1 MGGQMQAATNT
12 SQVDTFQDRR
22 DLLFG
27 VAYRVLGSAVDA
39 EDVVQES
46 WLRWSR
52 VDQTT
57 VTDPTSFLMQ
67 VSTRLA
73 IDRLRKLKASRESY
87 IGPWLPEPL
96 PTAHDVAEDIDLSES
111 VSMAMLVVLETLSP
125 LERVVFVL
133 REAFEFSFAEIATVL
148 SRNESAVRQ
157 VARRARDHV
166 QERRPRF
173 IHDRRIRRQATERF
187 LAACIGA
194 DVNGLLNALDPDV
207 TLWGDGGGTRGA
219 PRVPIRGAHKV
230 ARLLA
235 TVGERGPRDMSVRV
249 IDVNGGPAA
258 VFSTGGKPFAV
269 VILDLQPADD
279 RIGTVWLVTNPEKLA
294 RLSLH

>member
-1 MGGQMQAATNT
+1 MHAPTNT

-22 DLLFG
+22 DLMFG

-52 VDQTT
+52 VDQAT

-67 VSTRLA
+67 VTTRLA
-73 IDRLRKLKASRESY
+73 IDRLRKLKASREAY

-96 PTAHDVAEDIDLSES
+96 PTAPDVADDVDLSES
-111 VSMAMLVVLETLSP
+111 VSIAMLVVLETLSP

-133 REAFEFSFAEIATVL
+133 REAFEFSFAEIGKVL
-148 SRNESAVRQ
+148 GRKEAAVRQ
-157 VARRARDHV
+157 VAHRARDHV
-166 QERRPRF
+166 QTRRPRF
-173 IHDRRIRRQATERF
+173 THDHRTRRQATERF

-194 DVNGLLNALDPDV
+194 DVVGLLKALDPDV
-207 TLWGDGGGTRGA
+207 TLWGDGGGKRGA
-219 PRVPIRGAHKV
+219 PRVPIRGADKV
-230 ARLLA
+230 SRLLA
-235 TVGERGPRDMSVRV
+235 TVGERGPGDMAVRI

-258 VFSTGGKPFAV
+258 VLSSGGNAFAV
-269 VILDLQPADD
+269 VIIDLQPTDE
-279 RIGTVWLVTNPEKLA
+279 RVSTVWVITNPDKLA
-294 RLSLH
+294 RLPLR